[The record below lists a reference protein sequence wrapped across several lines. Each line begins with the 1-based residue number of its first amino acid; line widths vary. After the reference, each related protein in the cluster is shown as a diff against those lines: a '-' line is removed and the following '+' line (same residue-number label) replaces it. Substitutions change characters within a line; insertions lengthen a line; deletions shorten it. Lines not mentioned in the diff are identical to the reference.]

1 MQKYA
6 LHSTAAA
13 DTATHPLARLVA
25 LRRIEVIA
33 QGLVMALALAGLRI
47 PLAIAPMVAATVALG
62 LVNLATQWRLERGW
76 PVTDKELLAHLAID
90 AGALGFL
97 LYFSGGSANPF
108 ISLFLL
114 PPTLAAALLPARYA
128 WAMAGLTLV
137 AYTFLMFW
145 NLPLPAPQGELAQLD
160 AVLARAT
167 GTAPEHAGHLSGFAL
182 HVLGMWLNFVISVGV
197 VAFFLT
203 RMAATLKSRE
213 QELAAARE
221 AALRHEQILSLGT
234 LAAGAA
240 HKLGTPLATMAVL
253 IRELELGQG
262 DPAEQQE
269 DLRLLRQQVDLC
281 KRTISQILASAG
293 QARHESLLSVPL
305 DAYLSELLDEW
316 RLIRP
321 RAPLRVTLEGAQP
334 GPLIAADRTLEQAIL
349 NLLDNA
355 ADAHGASDQEIRFA
369 AQWDADRCRIEIFDD
384 GPGIDSAAARQIGQP
399 FFTTKSSGAHGVGGL
414 GIGFF
419 LTNATVE
426 RLGGKVEL
434 FNWFNGPK
442 QEQPQ
447 GACTRLTLPLAR
459 LKVPYHD

>member
-1 MQKYA
+1 MNVIA
-6 LHSTAAA
+6 PRCAAVA
-13 DTATHPLARLVA
+13 NPLARLVA

-33 QGLVMALALAGLRI
+33 QGGVMTMALAWLRI
-47 PLAIAPMVAATVALG
+47 PLEITPMVAASLTLA
-62 LVNLATQWRLERGW
+62 LVNLATQWRLERAW
-76 PVTDKELLAHLAID
+76 PVSDNALFAHLAID
-90 AGALGFL
+90 AGVLSVL

-114 PPTLAAALLPARYA
+114 PPTLAAALLPARHA
-128 WAMAGLTLV
+128 WAMAGLTLL

-160 AVLARAT
+160 ALLARAT
-167 GTAPEHAGHLSGFAL
+167 GTPPEHVGHMSGFAL
-182 HVLGMWLNFVISVGV
+182 HVLGMWLNFVMSVGV

-203 RMAATLKSRE
+203 RMAAALKRRE

-221 AALRHEQILSLGT
+221 TVLRHEQILSLGT

-253 IRELELGQG
+253 IRELQLGQG
-262 DPAEQQE
+262 DLAEQQE
-269 DLRLLRQQVDLC
+269 DLQLLRQQVDLC
-281 KRTISQILASAG
+281 KQTLSQMLASAG

-305 DAYLSELLDEW
+305 DTYLNELLDEW

-321 RAPLRVTLEGAQP
+321 RAPLSLTLIGAQP
-334 GPLIAADRTLEQAIL
+334 APLIAADRTLEQALL

-355 ADAHGASDQEIRFA
+355 ADAHGESKENIRFS
-369 AQWDADRCRIEIFDD
+369 AQWDFNNCHIEIFDH
-384 GPGIDSAAARQIGQP
+384 GSGISAEAACQIGQP
-399 FFTTKSSGAHGVGGL
+399 FFSTKKKDSYGVGGL

-419 LTNATVE
+419 LSNTSVE

-434 FNWFNGPK
+434 FNWFAQG
-442 QEQPQ
+442 QQQ
-447 GACTRLTLPLAR
+447 GACTRLTLPIAR
-459 LKVPYHD
+459 LKVLGP